1 MRMPV
6 DVAEGLQY
14 DLVFYFGVD
23 DYTPMGFGRVGPGCT
38 HDDWQWA
45 VDWIY
50 RLIKTDLLKLW
61 PEGMLDGKG
70 ELTFDGPLD
79 FAQELAKQDPSSF
92 EESTE
97 KPVPWIGPHL
107 CLTDKAKKIIEK
119 HGMSDPLQDY
129 GLNTA
134 FIEEIEEMFEVAGVP
149 WSERP
154 LVPIQSQ
161 ARPARD

>member
-1 MRMPV
+1 MV
-6 DVAEGLQY
+6 
-14 DLVFYFGVD
+14 
-23 DYTPMGFGRVGPGCT
+23 FGRVGLGCT

-45 VDWIY
+45 VDLIY
-50 RLIKTDLLKLW
+50 RIIKTDRLKLW

-70 ELTFDGPLD
+70 ELTFDGPWV

-97 KPVPWIGPHL
+97 KPCPMDWPSSL
-107 CLTDKAKKIIEK
+107 SYRQSKKIIEK
-119 HGMSDPLQDY
+119 HDMSDLRQDY

-134 FIEEIEEMFEVAGVP
+134 FIEEIEEMFEVAGLP

-161 ARPARD
+161 ARPAQD